1 MSKFAARTSVSPEK
15 SRMEIERT
23 LMRYGATG
31 FMYGWDENRV
41 LIQFRMKDRQVKYI
55 QEMPVRAKF
64 NSQSAYEQAVRQRW
78 RSLAILIK
86 GKLDAV
92 ENGTVSFEQEF
103 YAFVV
108 LPNGQTVYE
117 ETHQAVKQMYLTGQV
132 QKLLPAATGGNA

>member
-23 LMRYGATG
+23 LLRFGAKG
-31 FMYGWDENRV
+31 FMYGWDNENRV
-41 LIQFRMKDRQVKYI
+41 LIQFKMKDRQVKYI
-55 QEMPVRAKF
+55 QAMPKRERY

-92 ENGTVSFEQEF
+92 ENGTVTFEQEF

-108 LPNGQTVYE
+108 LPSGNTIYE
-117 ETHQAVKQMYLTGQV
+117 ETHQAVGQMYLTGQV
-132 QKLLPAATGGNA
+132 QKLLPAAS